1 MKIKYRSGYAEGG
14 FLDDGATVDPMSGNE
29 VPTGSLQEEVRDDI
43 PAQLSEGEFVVPAD
57 VVRFIGLDK
66 LMKMR
71 DSAKKGLASMEA
83 EGQIGGS
90 PSPQDMPMD
99 RGMEMPLEDDD
110 IAMDAL
116 IDGMDGEGFDEQAMN
131 FAKGG
136 MPTYESYTGRKFNEP
151 ETMQHLKY
159 VNAEGDYITI
169 PTLRGKALRPIP
181 EGYTLYVPP
190 EEGDIVDP
198 PEEEEEVIKDTVN
211 SGPNADAE
219 RTKAYR
225 NDAGQDG
232 YQADVNRSDR
242 IRRDRSTKIESLAS
256 VNMSSGQMDIMYA
269 ALTPQAKM
277 IYDTR
282 FRDKSTRGFL
292 DGTFAEGQSPT
303 DLLITAQK
311 TADTQN
317 RMAGKKEPDSGFLP
331 NGEPIDWAKAVKY
344 VGAGLVLG
352 PTGMV
357 GSALKFMSD
366 EEKATAK
373 STLTEVGKI
382 LGSIGED
389 SPFKNNTNQPFEI
402 KNDPYAKLNQD
413 YWKSFTGDV
422 ASEKRRLEEETKLNA
437 YGHKI
442 YKEPGSR
449 SVWDDIAEVQAN
461 QANSEKVRADNAAAK
476 IMDKATVDR
485 AAQTA
490 REREAKIASNK
501 AAADAAAAVTGG
513 GDGGG
518 GGGGHPIATG
528 VEQTKAEEAGFAGVS
543 GGGGKAKGGLLTKA
557 DRPKV
562 KKMRSDNTSGL
573 AAKKKSKEKAKA
585 KKGALAAKRT

>member
-1 MKIKYRSGYAEGG
+1 
-14 FLDDGATVDPMSGNE
+14 
-29 VPTGSLQEEVRDDI
+29 
-43 PAQLSEGEFVVPAD
+43 
-57 VVRFIGLDK
+57 
-66 LMKMR
+66 
-71 DSAKKGLASMEA
+71 MEA